1 MTIQT
6 TDPDR
11 LYELMPALHRI
22 ADESDAGGLQALLG
36 LIGSQAD
43 DIRADLFRLWD
54 DFFIETSQDWVIP
67 YIGDL
72 VANIPLHDLD
82 VHEAAATAEEL
93 FPDLVGLDLAVV
105 NPIRLRADVAKTI
118 YYRRRKG
125 TPLML
130 EELARDVTG
139 WDARVVEFFQI
150 LGWNQ
155 HLEHLRPEAHGQPDL
170 RRVDTGDRVGG
181 PWDGVSHT
189 VDVRAINAFEGW
201 YGIPNIGFFLWRLRA
216 AKRIRSVPRLIGG
229 STWRFTFSPLGQDVP
244 IFSEGNGPLTGSG
257 RATEL
262 TVEAPIRPAA
272 FFTDLAAMGPAPV
285 ASSGFYGP
293 GGAARLIVYAN
304 GVAVPASSI
313 ECTNLTDWTLFAQ
326 PTGTTI
332 GIDVARGRLILPT
345 GRAGQ
350 DLRVTFCEGVSM
362 DLGGGAYSRA
372 KWLPET
378 PPAPPA
384 TPVAGG
390 GNALELAIAARTTT
404 ETVFRID
411 DNLSYL
417 LTTDITL
424 APGERLTIRA
434 QDEIRPHIRLNA
446 GSIGIQ
452 TTGPGGILTLN
463 GLLVEGGLRVEGNL
477 DTLRLLHSTL
487 VPGRA
492 VEQEVVGP
500 TGPSIVVAPTGPT
513 GGRINTDLKVQIAFS
528 IVGALQIPSHVTRL
542 WLLDSI
548 LDGIEKAGTPKGIA
562 VADATNASGPP
573 AHIERS
579 TLLGT
584 SRFFD
589 LQMASESIF
598 TGRVQVDRRQVGCVR
613 FSYLPPDSA
622 TPQQYR
628 CQPGL
633 EVAEESERAIEGS
646 KASGVPLPLG
656 WEAVLATAVA
666 RWLVPGFEDDRYG
679 RPDYVQH
686 RRTSP
691 LQIRTGA
698 EDGSE
703 MGVYCLLKQ
712 PQREANLRLRLDEYL
727 PIGLEA
733 GLITVT

>member
-1 MTIQT
+1 VTIQT

-11 LYELMPALHRI
+11 LYDLLPALHRV
-22 ADESDAGGLQALLG
+22 ADETDGGGLQALLG

-43 DIRADLFRLWD
+43 DIRADLFQLWD

-72 VANIPLHDLD
+72 VSNIPLHDLD
-82 VHEAAATAEEL
+82 VYEAAQTAEEL
-93 FPDLVGLDLAVV
+93 FPDLVGPDLAVV

-155 HLEHLRPEAHGQPDL
+155 HLEHLRPDANGQPDL
-170 RRVDTGDRVGG
+170 RLVDTGDRVGG
-181 PWDGVSHT
+181 PWDTASHT
-189 VDVRAINAFEGW
+189 VDVRAIDAFEGW

-216 AKRIRSVPRLIGG
+216 MKRIRSVPRLIGG

-262 TVEAPIRPAA
+262 SVDAPIRPAA
-272 FFTDLAAMGPAPV
+272 FYSDLAAMGPGLV
-285 ASSGFYGP
+285 ASSDFYGP
-293 GGAARLIVYAN
+293 DGAARLIVYAN
-304 GVAVPASSI
+304 GVEVPASST
-313 ECTNLTDWTLFAQ
+313 ECTNLDAWQFFAQ

-350 DLRVTFCEGVSM
+350 DVRVTFCEGVSM

-378 PPAPPA
+378 PPAPMA
-384 TPVAGG
+384 TPVVGG
-390 GNALELAIAARTTT
+390 GNALELAIAARPTT

-411 DNLSYL
+411 DDLSYL

-424 APGERLTIRA
+424 AAGERLTILA
-434 QDEIRPHIRLNA
+434 KDETRPHVRLA
-446 GSIGIQ
+446 TGSIGIQ
-452 TTGPGGILTLN
+452 AAGSGGILTLN
-463 GLLVEGGLRVEGNL
+463 GLLVEGGLRVDGDL
-477 DTLRLLHSTL
+477 DTLRLLHTTL
-487 VPGRA
+487 VPGRS
-492 VEQEVVGP
+492 VEQEAAGP
-500 TGPSIVVAPTGPT
+500 AGPSLVVAPTDPL

-528 IVGALQIPSHVTRL
+528 IVGALRIPSHVTRL

-548 LDGIEKAGTPKGIA
+548 VDGIEKAGTPKDIA
-562 VADATNASGPP
+562 VADATNTSGPP

-589 LQMASESIF
+589 LQMASETIF

-613 FSYLPPDSA
+613 FSYVTQDSA

-633 EVAEESERAIEGS
+633 EVAEESERAIEEAN
-646 KASGVPLPLG
+646 ASGVPLPVG
-656 WEAVLATAVA
+656 WDVALAAAVD

-679 RPDYVQH
+679 RPDYVQL
-686 RRTSP
+686 RRTTP

-712 PQREANLRLRLDEYL
+712 PQREANLPLRLDEYL